1 MKFTKVI
8 KSDENFDLD
17 LELSKFIED
26 LKSDN
31 EGLNEWINQYSKDDI
46 EHLKDVLKFMPMF
59 IKEDLVKYRKL
70 IAKRINQYKAV
81 KQIIEN
87 SGK

>member
-1 MKFTKVI
+1 M
-8 KSDENFDLD
+8 
-17 LELSKFIED
+17 
-26 LKSDN
+26 
-31 EGLNEWINQYSKDDI
+31 NEWINQYSKDDI

-59 IKEDLVKYRKL
+59 IREDLVKYRKL
-70 IAKRINQYKAV
+70 IAKRVNQYKAV

>member
-1 MKFTKVI
+1 MKFTKVVRA
-8 KSDENFDLD
+8 DENFDLD

-26 LKSDN
+26 IKADN

-59 IKEDLVKYRKL
+59 IREDLVKYRKL
-70 IAKRINQYKAV
+70 IAKRVNQYKAV

>member
-1 MKFTKVI
+1 MKFTKVV
-8 KSDENFDLD
+8 KANENFDLD

-26 LKSDN
+26 LKVDN

-59 IKEDLVKYRKL
+59 IKNDLVKYRKL

>member
-1 MKFTKVI
+1 MKFTKVV
-8 KSDENFDLD
+8 KADENFDLD

-26 LKSDN
+26 LKADN

>member
-1 MKFTKVI
+1 MKFTKVV
-8 KSDENFDLD
+8 KAEENFDLD

-26 LKSDN
+26 LKADN

-87 SGK
+87 SNK

>member
-1 MKFTKVI
+1 MKFTKVV
-8 KSDENFDLD
+8 KADENFDLN

>member
-1 MKFTKVI
+1 MKFTKVV
-8 KSDENFDLD
+8 KADENFDLD

-26 LKSDN
+26 LKADN

-70 IAKRINQYKAV
+70 IAKRINQYKAI

-87 SGK
+87 SSK

>member
-1 MKFTKVI
+1 MKFTKVV
-8 KSDENFDLD
+8 KADENFDLD

-26 LKSDN
+26 LKADN

-46 EHLKDVLKFMPMF
+46 EHLKNVLKFMPMF

-87 SGK
+87 SSK

>member
-1 MKFTKVI
+1 MKFTKVVRA
-8 KSDENFDLD
+8 DENFDLD

-59 IKEDLVKYRKL
+59 IKDDLVKYRKL
-70 IAKRINQYKAV
+70 IAKRINQYKAI

-87 SGK
+87 SDK

>member
-1 MKFTKVI
+1 MKFTKVV
-8 KSDENFDLD
+8 KADENFDLD

-26 LKSDN
+26 LKVDN

-87 SGK
+87 SDK

>member
-1 MKFTKVI
+1 MKFTKVV
-8 KSDENFDLD
+8 KADENFDLD

-26 LKSDN
+26 LKADN

-46 EHLKDVLKFMPMF
+46 EHLKNVLKFMPTF

>member
-8 KSDENFDLD
+8 KADENFDLD
-17 LELSKFIED
+17 LELSKFTED
-26 LKSDN
+26 LKADN

>member
-1 MKFTKVI
+1 MKFTKVV
-8 KSDENFDLD
+8 KADENFDLD

-26 LKSDN
+26 LKADN
-31 EGLNEWINQYSKDDI
+31 EGLNEWINQYSKDDV

-87 SGK
+87 SSK